1 MGAGILPI
9 AIYRNNIYL
18 LLSMEIINNKWS
30 DFGGKQEKN
39 ESQYETAL
47 REGYEE
53 SNGFFGTINNLNH
66 LIKNNLIIEIEKK
79 DNSYKS
85 YLFKIEFDKN
95 LPIYFNNNSKF
106 INKNFENLVNK
117 NGFFEKKI
125 IKWFN
130 LNEIKSK
137 KYIVRFFY
145 KEIIDLIID
154 NEAKIKKNFK

>member
-1 MGAGILPI
+1 
-9 AIYRNNIYL
+9 
-18 LLSMEIINNKWS
+18 
-30 DFGGKQEKN
+30 
-39 ESQYETAL
+39 
-47 REGYEE
+47 
-53 SNGFFGTINNLNH
+53 
-66 LIKNNLIIEIEKK
+66 
-79 DNSYKS
+79 
-85 YLFKIEFDKN
+85 
-95 LPIYFNNNSKF
+95 FNNNSKF